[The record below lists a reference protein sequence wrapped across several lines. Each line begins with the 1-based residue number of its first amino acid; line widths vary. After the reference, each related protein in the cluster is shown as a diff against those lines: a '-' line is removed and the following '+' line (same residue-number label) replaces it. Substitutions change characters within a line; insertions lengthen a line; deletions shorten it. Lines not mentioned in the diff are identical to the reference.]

1 MNEKP
6 PYEKRGY
13 PMYIVGRLRIRN
25 QCWFPKERLK
35 VACGMK

>member
-13 PMYIVGRLRIRN
+13 PMYIVKRGIRN
-25 QCWFPKERLK
+25 QWSLPKLSPKRS
-35 VACGMK
+35 